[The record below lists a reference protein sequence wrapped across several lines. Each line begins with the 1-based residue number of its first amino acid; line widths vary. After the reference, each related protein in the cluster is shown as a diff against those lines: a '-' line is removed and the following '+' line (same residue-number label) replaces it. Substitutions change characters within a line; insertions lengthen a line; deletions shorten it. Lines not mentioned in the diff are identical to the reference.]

1 MKTEFEKNIYSPNE
15 VAKAILHVD
24 NTQSKVDA
32 TNVNLSIKQ
41 HQTIMINGKQWHNS
55 SVMVGSSKQ
64 GPQAGVKM
72 EIPIE
77 VDLSQIHNDV
87 PATRTKKGKT
97 KAYSK
102 EDMFMLSG
110 IQPASKS
117 KFSSVNY
124 TLETSCGFDT
134 CANCGCENLP
144 DAMLPMTIV
153 PLVNPACFGF

>member
-1 MKTEFEKNIYSPNE
+1 MKTEFEKNIYCPNE

-24 NTQSKVDA
+24 NTQSSVNA
-32 TNVNLSIKQ
+32 TSVNLSIKQ
-41 HQTIMINGKQWHNS
+41 HQTITINGKQWHSS

-64 GPQAGVKM
+64 GPPAGVKM

-87 PATRTKKGKT
+87 PASRKKKGVT

-102 EDMFMLSG
+102 EDMFMISG

-117 KFSSVNY
+117 KFSTVNY

-134 CANCGCENLP
+134 CCNCSENLP
-144 DAMLPMTIV
+144 NATLPMTIV

>member
-1 MKTEFEKNIYSPNE
+1 
-15 VAKAILHVD
+15 
-24 NTQSKVDA
+24 
-32 TNVNLSIKQ
+32 
-41 HQTIMINGKQWHNS
+41 
-55 SVMVGSSKQ
+55 MVEANKQ
-64 GPQAGVKM
+64 GPVAGQKVV
-72 EIPIE
+72 IPIE

-87 PATRTKKGKT
+87 PASRKKKGQV

-102 EDMFMLSG
+102 EDMHMISG

-134 CANCGCENLP
+134 CCNCSENHP
-144 DAMLPMTIV
+144 NATLPMTIV